1 MSNPDDIINVAEAEV
16 GYHEGRDADGD
27 WNNIQKYSEQVPGLG
42 WSDGQPWCATF
53 VSWCALQ
60 AGAAEL
66 FPRTASCATGLQWFR
81 DRGRSSDY
89 PAIGAQVFY
98 GPGGGSHTGIVY
110 AYDSNYIF
118 SVEGNA
124 QSLDSAVLTP
134 RGFVRMGDIRVGD
147 AVVDPEGHPS
157 VVTGVF
163 PKGVRRVYRVTLQDG
178 STVEACD
185 EHLWKVKA
193 DARKPAVVTTLE
205 LARMV
210 ANPTMRVRVPQIQPV
225 EYLAEDLLPIAP
237 YLLGL
242 LIGEGGTTSGGL
254 HFTNT
259 DPEILESVRELL
271 PADHAL
277 VPHVAGDSAQPG
289 NWRITGA
296 GGKAGN
302 QVIGA
307 LRELG
312 LWAKTAHDKFIPG
325 TYKLASAKG
334 RLELLRGLLDA
345 DGTIDATGR
354 VEFTSCS
361 RQLALDVQEVVRS
374 LGGHAALNVKT
385 KVFYT
390 SPSQKTP
397 KAASPAYRLQ
407 NINMPFDNPFRLPRK
422 ADRFRPRNGAW
433 HRRIV
438 SVEYLRDDEVQCIAV
453 SAPSHLYI
461 TDGFTPTHNT
471 NATGSAEGDG
481 VYYKKRSRR
490 DSYVYAYGYPAY
502 SGGIVSADPSWGG
515 TGSGGGQPQV
525 VVVSLARVREAARKD
540 APAPGTPMAYRD
552 GVLVVERAL
561 AAEGLLDSRYV
572 DGSFGTRTISA
583 YAAWQRRL
591 GYGGSDADGIP
602 GHDSLARLG
611 SAHGFR
617 VGA

>member
-60 AGAAEL
+60 AGAADL

-124 QSLDSAVLTP
+124 QTLDSAVLTP

-147 AVVDPEGHPS
+147 AVVDPEGQPS

-163 PKGVRRVYRVTLQDG
+163 PKGVRRVYRVTRRDG

-193 DARKPAVVTTLE
+193 DARKPAIVDTLE
-205 LARMV
+205 LARLV
-210 ANPTMRVRVPQIQPV
+210 ANPAMGVRVPQIQPV

-242 LIGEGGTTSGGL
+242 LIGEGGMTGGGL

-271 PADHAL
+271 PNADVLAVAL
-277 VPHVAGDSAQPG
+277 
-289 NWRITGA
+289 N
-296 GGKAGN
+296 
-302 QVIGA
+302 
-307 LRELG
+307 ELG
-312 LWAKTAHDKFIPG
+312 LDCTADKTAVPVA
-325 TYKLASAKG
+325 YKQASVKD
-334 RLELLRGLLDA
+334 RLELLRGLMDA
-345 DGTIDATGR
+345 HGTITDDGR
-354 VEFTSCS
+354 TDFSTASWT
-361 RQLALDVQEVVRS
+361 LACDVQEVVRS
-374 LGGHAALNVKT
+374 LGGHAAV
-385 KVFYT
+385 
-390 SPSQKTP
+390 S
-397 KAASPAYRLQ
+397 AASSAFRVHD
-407 NINMPFDNPFRLPRK
+407 ITMPFDNPFRLPRK

-438 SVEYLRDDEVQCIAV
+438 SVEYLRDDDVQCIAV

-481 VYYKKRSRR
+481 VYYKKRARR

-525 VVVSLARVREAARKD
+525 VVVSLARVREAARRD

>member
-60 AGAAEL
+60 AGAADL

-98 GPGGGSHTGIVY
+98 GAGGGSHTGIVY
-110 AYDSNYIF
+110 AYDSNYLF
-118 SVEGNA
+118 TVEG
-124 QSLDSAVLTP
+124 
-134 RGFVRMGDIRVGD
+134 
-147 AVVDPEGHPS
+147 
-157 VVTGVF
+157 
-163 PKGVRRVYRVTLQDG
+163 
-178 STVEACD
+178 
-185 EHLWKVKA
+185 
-193 DARKPAVVTTLE
+193 
-205 LARMV
+205 
-210 ANPTMRVRVPQIQPV
+210 
-225 EYLAEDLLPIAP
+225 
-237 YLLGL
+237 
-242 LIGEGGTTSGGL
+242 
-254 HFTNT
+254 
-259 DPEILESVRELL
+259 
-271 PADHAL
+271 
-277 VPHVAGDSAQPG
+277 
-289 NWRITGA
+289 
-296 GGKAGN
+296 
-302 QVIGA
+302 
-307 LRELG
+307 
-312 LWAKTAHDKFIPG
+312 
-325 TYKLASAKG
+325 
-334 RLELLRGLLDA
+334 
-345 DGTIDATGR
+345 
-354 VEFTSCS
+354 
-361 RQLALDVQEVVRS
+361 
-374 LGGHAALNVKT
+374 
-385 KVFYT
+385 
-390 SPSQKTP
+390 
-397 KAASPAYRLQ
+397 
-407 NINMPFDNPFRLPRK
+407 
-422 ADRFRPRNGAW
+422 
-433 HRRIV
+433 
-438 SVEYLRDDEVQCIAV
+438 
-453 SAPSHLYI
+453 
-461 TDGFTPTHNT
+461 NT

-481 VYYKKRSRR
+481 VYYKKRARR

-515 TGSGGGQPQV
+515 TGSAGGQPRV